1 MDIVALART
10 EHSAVRVKN
19 DRFPVEIPGM
29 MSDADAFHERD

>member
-1 MDIVALART
+1 VTLART
-10 EHSAVRVKN
+10 EHRAVRVED